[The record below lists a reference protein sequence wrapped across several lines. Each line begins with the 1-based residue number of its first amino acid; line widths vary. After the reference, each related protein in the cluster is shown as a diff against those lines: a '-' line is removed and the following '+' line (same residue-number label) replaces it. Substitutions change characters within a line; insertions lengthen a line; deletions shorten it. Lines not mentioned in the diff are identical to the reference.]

1 MKKVGYICRTHICKL
16 PHQNHWYGVFLIFV
30 SFYFQELNASKQKEL
45 EAIQELETQREIV
58 KELQQ
63 ELAENQRAVQAEQ
76 VVIISSLFDQF
87 TVVFLYSDEP

>member
-45 EAIQELETQREIV
+45 
-58 KELQQ
+58 
-63 ELAENQRAVQAEQ
+63 AENQRAVQAEQ